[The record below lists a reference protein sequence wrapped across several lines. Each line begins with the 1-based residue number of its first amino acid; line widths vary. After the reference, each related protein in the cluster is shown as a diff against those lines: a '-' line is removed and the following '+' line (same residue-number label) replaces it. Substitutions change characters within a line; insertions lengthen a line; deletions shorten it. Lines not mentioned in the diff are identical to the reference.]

1 MLKRV
6 FVSEW
11 HSEGL
16 ERRAPAAEINKN
28 TFILPVKRET
38 PMPGFN
44 NVVKSLFQVDVKKT
58 FIAFFFYFKIKKT
71 V

>member
-38 PMPGFN
+38 PTPGFN

-58 FIAFFFYFKIKKT
+58 FMAFFYFKIKKT